1 MRSPVF
7 VAGAAALLALCQ
19 PISGYAEKAMD
30 LALRNCALCHGP
42 KGDSPSSAFP
52 KLAGQQAAYID
63 AQLKAFRSQARDD
76 PGAQAYMWA
85 MASRLDDATIADLA
99 AYYAAQKA
107 MVGTPADR
115 ALVAEGKKIY
125 EQGIPEEKIM
135 ACFSCHGP
143 DAKGNDTIPRLAGQH
158 APYMVKQLVYLKSQL
173 RGNAPIMH
181 AAIGEDMTL
190 HQMEAVAA
198 YVGAK

>member
-1 MRSPVF
+1 MKSAVF
-7 VAGAAALLALCQ
+7 AAAVAALLALGQ
-19 PISGYAEKAMD
+19 PISGHAENSVD
-30 LALRNCALCHGP
+30 LAVRNCALCHGP

-63 AQLKAFRSQARDD
+63 AQLKAFRSQTRGD

-85 MASRLDDATIADLA
+85 MASRLDDAAIAGLA

-107 MVGTPADR
+107 MVGTPADP
-115 ALVAEGKKIY
+115 ALMAEGKKIY
-125 EQGIPEEKIM
+125 EQGIPEEKII

-143 DAKGNDTIPRLAGQH
+143 DAKGQDTIPRLAGQH
-158 APYMVKQLVYLKSQL
+158 APYLVKQLAYLKSQL

-190 HQMEAVAA
+190 HQMEAVAG